1 MRTLSF
7 VLTAIV
13 LAGTAHA
20 ADLTP
25 MEIVQRHT
33 SSGGDVDKIMAD
45 YADDAVVLQ
54 QGRAIQGKPAIRE
67 LFARMFGARPAA
79 PPQAG
84 AAPRAAPPGGG
95 MKVTR
100 VWQEGNVGF
109 DTWEAGPVHATEEF
123 IVRNGKIEV
132 QAIFM
137 STAPAALAPPAG

>member
-1 MRTLSF
+1 MRTALPF
-7 VLTAIV
+7 AFAAVL
-13 LAGTAHA
+13 LASAAHA
-20 ADLTP
+20 ADPSP

-67 LFARMFGARPAA
+67 LFSRMFGPRPA
-79 PPQAG
+79 PQAG

-123 IVRNGKIEV
+123 IMRNGKIQV

-137 STAPAALAPPAG
+137 STPPAPAPAG